1 MITVIIEFISG
12 ILILSLGVIIRIRNK
27 EGTII
32 PKLFSNSLFMFSAD
46 VITVGI
52 GLLSVTSYDLLLA
65 ISKVFLGLAIY
76 YLYRITL
83 EINPQRSLG
92 VSLLLYSGPVLYI
105 IDGISTLIFP
115 VYLKSIHSL
124 HILTISH
131 SSLAVYINDAVSL
144 LLFLMVMVSFLVL
157 SFKFRSENTIREKTL
172 FIALGLFVSVLLE
185 LLPSFVHNNVFIDI
199 IGSLG
204 NFLGL
209 LIVSIKL
216 IPQKKRYVPTRT
228 KYVITLL

>member
-32 PKLFSNSLFMFSAD
+32 PRLFSNSLFMFSAD

-216 IPQKKRYVPTRT
+216 IPQKNDMSQPGQNM
-228 KYVITLL
+228 L

>member
-216 IPQKKRYVPTRT
+216 IPQKNDMSQPGQNM
-228 KYVITLL
+228 L

>member
-1 MITVIIEFISG
+1 MEMITVIIEFISG
-12 ILILSLGVIIRIRNK
+12 ILILSLGVIIRIRNE

-52 GLLSVTSYDLLLA
+52 GLLSVTSYDLLLS

-83 EINPQRSLG
+83 EINHQRSLG
-92 VSLLLYSGPVLYI
+92 ISLLLYSGPVLYI

-131 SSLAVYINDAVSL
+131 SSLAVYINDVVSI
-144 LLFLMVMVSFLVL
+144 LLFLMVIASFLVL
-157 SFKFRSENTIREKTL
+157 SFKFRGESTIREKTL
-172 FIALGLFVSVLLE
+172 FIALGLFVAVLLE
-185 LLPSFVHNNVFIDI
+185 LLPSFVHNNIFIDV

-204 NFLGL
+204 NFFGL

-216 IPQKKRYVPTRT
+216 IPQKNDISQPGQNM
-228 KYVITLL
+228 L